1 MTPSPTP
8 DERQSTRRVVLPSG
22 KTIEVVYFTDE
33 APISGS
39 GSPVPATT
47 PAEDIHICPDCRSEL
62 VYPVAWSE
70 AGERAW
76 ELELRCPNCEWEHTG
91 VYEQTIVEALDEVLD
106 DGTQALVGDLKSLV
120 RANME
125 AEVDRFIAALDADAL
140 WPIDF

>member
-1 MTPSPTP
+1 MTPSHTP

-22 KTIEVVYFTDE
+22 KTIEVVYFTGD
-33 APISGS
+33 
-39 GSPVPATT
+39 PVRSFPATPGT
-47 PAEDIHICPDCRSEL
+47 AAPTHDLHVCPQCRSEL
-62 VYPVAWSE
+62 VYPMSWAE
-70 AGERAW
+70 AGEKAW
-76 ELELRCPNCEWEHTG
+76 ELDLRCPNCEWEHTD

-125 AEVDRFIAALDADAL
+125 AEVDRFIAALRADAI